1 MSEKTQKAHRRPRS
15 DGERSRGTILTAAGK
30 PATVQRLAGLTIGR
44 LADHIGMSKSG
55 LYAHFGS
62 KEELQL
68 ATIGHAEEVFDDDVI
83 LPAQQAESGLA
94 RLDAY
99 CEQFMSHVQRAVFP
113 GGCFFISAMTEFDAR
128 PGNLRDRIA
137 TYIGRWT
144 GRLRAE
150 VVAAQEQ
157 RDVDPAADP
166 DQLVFEIQSALVLS
180 NVLWVLSEDP
190 GVFERARIAISSR
203 IASARPDCPAGQYT
217 APPHEVLQIRVQAH
231 SGARGHPPL
240 QARL

>member
-15 DGERSRGTILTAAGK
+15 DGERSRATILSAAGK
-30 PATVQRLAGLTIGR
+30 LATVDGLEGLTIGR

-68 ATIGHAEEVFDDDVI
+68 ATIGHAEEVFDGDVI
-83 LPAQQAESGLA
+83 LPAEQVEPGLP

-99 CEQFMSHVQRAVFP
+99 CEHFISHVQSAAFP

-137 TYIGRWT
+137 TYIGGWT
-144 GRLRAE
+144 GRLHAE

-157 RDVDPAADP
+157 GDLDRAADAQ
-166 DQLVFEIQSALVLS
+166 QLVFEIQSALVLS

-190 GVFERARIAISSR
+190 GVFERARTAISSR
-203 IASARPDCPAGQYT
+203 IASARPD
-217 APPHEVLQIRVQAH
+217 
-231 SGARGHPPL
+231 
-240 QARL
+240 